1 MFKGRTFL
9 LSTSLAMI
17 CVLLSAGA
25 SLRAQSANADILT
38 YKGPDRAQ
46 RLLEGATNEGEVV
59 FYSAMITNQ
68 ALRPMAD
75 AFQKKYPKIKMTFWR
90 ADSEDIAAKLSAEMR
105 ANRLMVDVVEGTGI
119 GEIAVQAGFAQP
131 VWSPQFE
138 NIPSRI
144 RDGRSLWAPTRMS
157 YFSAAYNT
165 NLIRAAEAPKT
176 YEDLLDPRFKGKIA
190 WPFVAA
196 SAAPLF
202 VTNLRIAWGEE
213 RATDYFKKLSQQKI
227 INFGAGNARTL
238 VDRVIA
244 GEYPIAL
251 AIFAH
256 HPMISADKGAPV
268 TSQLMDPVASAA
280 GTLVVPK
287 GARHPHAA
295 ALLLDFILSKEGQ
308 QILARAEYFPV
319 RPDVEPLPKLTKVK
333 PDRAGYQENFISP
346 EDLNKFTDGSIKMLE
361 VMFR

>member
-1 MFKGRTFL
+1 MPIWRRLF
-9 LSTSLAMI
+9 LSTALSTVCA
-17 CVLLSAGA
+17 VLTAGA
-25 SLRAQSANADILT
+25 RLHAQTANTDILT
-38 YKGPDRAQ
+38 YRGPDRTE
-46 RLLEGATNEGEVV
+46 RLLEGASKEGEVV

-75 AFQKKYPKIKMTFWR
+75 AFQKKYPKVKMTFWR
-90 ADSEDIAAKLSAEMR
+90 ADSEDIAAKLSAEIR
-105 ANRLMVDVVEGTGI
+105 ANSLKADVVEGTGI
-119 GEIAVQAGFAQP
+119 GEITVQAGYAQP
-131 VWSPQFE
+131 VWSPE
-138 NIPSRI
+138 LDKLSPKI
-144 RDGRSLWAPTRMS
+144 RDSRGLWAPTRMS

-165 NLIRAAEAPKT
+165 KLIPPAEAPKT

-190 WPFVAA
+190 WPYVAA

-213 RATDYFKKLSQQKI
+213 RALDYFKKLSQQKI
-227 INFGAGNARTL
+227 VNFSAGNARTL

-244 GEYPIAL
+244 GEYPMAL

-268 TSQLMDPVASAA
+268 TSQLMGPVASAA

-287 GARHPHAA
+287 GVRHPHAA

-308 QILARAEYFPV
+308 QIMASAEYFPV
-319 RPDVEPLPKLTKVK
+319 RPDVEPLPKLAKVI
-333 PDRAGYQENFISP
+333 PVRAGYEENFISP
-346 EDLNKFTDGSIKMLE
+346 EQLNKYTDGSIKMLE
-361 VMFR
+361 ELFR

>member
-1 MFKGRTFL
+1 MVMWRKLFL
-9 LSTSLAMI
+9 SIPLSAT

-25 SLRAQSANADILT
+25 CLRAQPVNTDILT
-38 YKGPDRAQ
+38 YRGADRTEK
-46 RLLEGATNEGEVV
+46 LLEGAAKEGEVV

-75 AFQKKYPKIKMTFWR
+75 AFQKKYPTVKMTFWR
-90 ADSEDIAAKLSAEMR
+90 ADSEDIAAKLSAEIR
-105 ANRLMVDVVEGTGI
+105 ANSLKADVVEGTGI
-119 GEIAVQAGFAQP
+119 GEITVQAGYAQP
-131 VWSPQFE
+131 VWSPE
-138 NIPSRI
+138 LDNLPPKI
-144 RDGRSLWAPTRMS
+144 RDGRGLWAPTRMS

-165 NLIRAAEAPKT
+165 KLITTGEAPKT

-202 VTNLRIAWGEE
+202 VTNLRIAWGED
-213 RATDYFKKLSQQKI
+213 RAMDYFKKLSQQKI
-227 INFGAGNARTL
+227 VNFGAGNARTL

-268 TSQLMDPVASAA
+268 TSQLMGPVASAA

-287 GARHPHAA
+287 GVRHPHAA
-295 ALLLDFILSKEGQ
+295 VLLLDFILSKEGQ
-308 QILARAEYFPV
+308 KILAGAEYFPV
-319 RPDVEPLPKLTKVK
+319 RADVEPLAKLAQVK
-333 PDRAGYQENFISP
+333 PDRAGYEENFISP
-346 EDLNKFTDGSIKMLE
+346 EQLNKYTDGSIKMLE
-361 VMFR
+361 EMFR